1 MIKFSDN
8 QKLAYSTINQNV
20 CVNAG
25 AGTGKTE
32 VDSERFRYMYEKG
45 IDIPK
50 EMQRIDKF
58 VEELKVNG

>member
-32 VDSERFRYMYEKG
+32 VVSERFR
-45 IDIPK
+45 
-50 EMQRIDKF
+50 
-58 VEELKVNG
+58 